1 MMTKVEKIRKAAPGL
16 PEADVTRYA
25 RMTVAE
31 VDSLCRILRRT
42 RRDALQ
48 AEAAKRRQ
56 RRLDNRR
63 HGNYDEFQ
71 LTERNL
77 RVVGKQGER
86 AGDGN
91 LDALA
96 ALGATA
102 RFVDE
107 QIAQAVAKCRARGY
121 TDPEIAEMLG
131 VTRQALGQ
139 RYGRKKNIGLA

>member
-1 MMTKVEKIRKAAPGL
+1 MTKAEKIRKAAPGL

-25 RMTVAE
+25 RLTVRE
-31 VDSLCRILRRT
+31 VDALCRVLRRT
-42 RRDALQ
+42 RRDALA
-48 AEAAKRRQ
+48 AEADRRRQ
-56 RRLDNRR
+56 RRLDNRK
-63 HGNYDEFQ
+63 HQNYDEVQ

-77 RVVGKQGER
+77 RVVGKQAER

-107 QIAQAVAKCRARGY
+107 QIAEAVAKCRTRGY
-121 TDPEIAEMLG
+121 SDPEIADMLG

-139 RYGRKKNIGLA
+139 RYGRKKNLGLA

>member
-1 MMTKVEKIRKAAPGL
+1 MTKAEKIRKAAPGL

-25 RMTVAE
+25 RGTVAD
-31 VDSLCRILRRT
+31 VDALCRILRRT
-42 RRDALQ
+42 RRDALK
-48 AEAAKRRQ
+48 AEADKRRQ
-56 RRLDNRR
+56 RRLDNRN
-63 HGNYDEFQ
+63 HGNYDEYQ

-77 RVVGKQGER
+77 RVVGKQAER

-102 RFVDE
+102 RFVDD
-107 QIAQAVAKCRARGY
+107 QISQAVAKCRAKGY
-121 TDPEIAEMLG
+121 SDPEIADMLG

-139 RYGRKKNIGLA
+139 RYGRKKNLGLA